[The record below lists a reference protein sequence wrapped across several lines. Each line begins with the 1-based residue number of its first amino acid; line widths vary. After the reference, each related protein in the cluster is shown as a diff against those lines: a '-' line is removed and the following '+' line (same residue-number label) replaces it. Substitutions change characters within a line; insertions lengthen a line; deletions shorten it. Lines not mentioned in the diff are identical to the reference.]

1 MFDGTLNATIGD
13 GDELDRL
20 RAVYDSLLTGSP
32 DQPGEEALAELAGMA
47 RIFDLD
53 ADRPPADVW
62 RDLRAVL
69 MRHEGP
75 VARTGDPAALTRPL
89 TVMVVEDDP
98 GMASDLTELLTAA
111 GHGVVGPFADT
122 ASASTAAGLHALD
135 LALLDINLADDGDGV
150 ALARSLKDSWGVPVI
165 FLTGNVAAAAANAR
179 LATALVLKPY
189 GRRDV
194 IDAIART
201 VASGAIAP

>member
-1 MFDGTLNATIGD
+1 M
-13 GDELDRL
+13 
-20 RAVYDSLLTGSP
+20 
-32 DQPGEEALAELAGMA
+32 
-47 RIFDLD
+47 
-53 ADRPPADVW
+53 
-62 RDLRAVL
+62 
-69 MRHEGP
+69 
-75 VARTGDPAALTRPL
+75 
-89 TVMVVEDDP
+89 
-98 GMASDLTELLTAA
+98 
-111 GHGVVGPFADT
+111 
-122 ASASTAAGLHALD
+122 
-135 LALLDINLADDGDGV
+135 